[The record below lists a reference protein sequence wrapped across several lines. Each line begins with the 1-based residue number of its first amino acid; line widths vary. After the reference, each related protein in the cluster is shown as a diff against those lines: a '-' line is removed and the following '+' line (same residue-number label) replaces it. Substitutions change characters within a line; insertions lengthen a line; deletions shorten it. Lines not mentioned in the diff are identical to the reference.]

1 MFIVKECRGGAWQN
15 TILLASVF
23 YGVLQKVTWKII
35 GTGAFSL
42 STRCNTQARTQS
54 CVCVCMCP
62 SPTYIQMD
70 SLCIFPFFVFFSL
83 FVPDVIFFQSF
94 LFKLYQELCSYKE
107 SHLNLRFC
115 IRMRTKI
122 IDILLEDIY
131 NTEESNLEK
140 SRILIEKAKVLR
152 AHGLERVKECMQ
164 CLEAAISTLVSPV

>member
-1 MFIVKECRGGAWQN
+1 MEHGR
-15 TILLASVF
+15 TLYSLLQS
-23 YGVLQKVTWKII
+23 
-35 GTGAFSL
+35 SL
-42 STRCNTQARTQS
+42 GSSKRSLGRLLEQVPFLSQHDATHKQAHS
-54 CVCVCMCP
+54 HVCVFVCALLLR
-62 SPTYIQMD
+62 TYRWIVYA
-70 SLCIFPFFVFFSL
+70 FFHFFVFLSL